1 MDPLAGISL
10 AGAILQFVDFGLRVV
25 AKGMQIYRS
34 VDGTLTE
41 NVDLEAVTNDLLVI
55 QAKLQCSRPPTG
67 APSMP
72 SKDAQAF
79 ESLRAT
85 AAKTAEKLVERL
97 NMVKAQ
103 GRFRAWK
110 SLRQALKSVWS
121 KRDIEEMASRLQ
133 WFRSEL
139 QLRLLISLR
148 DRQIFTG
155 TIAQVEDSVKR
166 ASNSRHLVHGRK
178 ELLQY
183 AIPALI
189 QSLRF
194 PGLMDRYENVAEAH
208 GQTFSWIFTP
218 DDGKQPWHS
227 FTSWLEESTSIYW
240 IMGKAASG
248 KSTLMRSIF
257 EQPKLDEHL
266 KVWAKDRSLQ
276 VYKFYFWNSGSILQ
290 KSQNGLFRSLLYE
303 MFTQRPAL
311 VEATLPDVVSSTL
324 DLPFEELSELRR
336 GQEWRTW
343 TLRELKK
350 CFLAALE
357 QTAKTTRYC
366 FLIDGLD
373 EFDGN
378 YFELTS
384 FLKEI
389 ANQTHV
395 KFCLSSR
402 PLLALEQELGA
413 YPKLQLQDLT
423 KGDIRAFAQDNL
435 LNHARFRSLADEQT
449 AVSAELINDIVE
461 ASSGVFLWVR
471 LVVKSLLE
479 GLSNHDELSDLQR
492 RLRDLPAELEGLY
505 THMLNSIS
513 PQFYREQGSRLF
525 QLVYQSSVALTA
537 AELSFADDLD
547 EELPLRTKMGSISSE
562 NLIRRTTNMIPRL
575 KSRCAGLLEVP
586 HNFRKTAD
594 PSQCTVQ
601 YLHLTVKEFLEQPAV
616 WSSLLS
622 LTRPQNFDATTSL
635 LRATLMMLK
644 CRTRFC
650 EGRHYEDCSWDKTV
664 RTQIR
669 MATNLAL
676 RAEYST
682 GKSQTSLLLELDATA
697 SQLLAVAS
705 NSVGGIHWTA
715 HMHSYDVGCP
725 YCPRSFLVHTIL
737 NGLTSFVKAQLACPS
752 IQSEDMTHTK
762 QNLLEYII
770 WECPLATKASTA
782 SSAMVAMLLE
792 AGFDPNEWTGGLTPW
807 KQVLKYIERS
817 STWSDNRRLDSSW
830 IDICQ
835 IEQAR
840 VIGHPN
846 NPYYNPGWL
855 VMTPLRL
862 TCIVHHYLT
871 AREVAIASPIAN
883 IHTVTVIPR
892 GTSWTTD
899 TTRKAREVKLVALA
913 HHPIDQRMGLPEERT
928 TTAAGNIT
936 PLATIGSEQGPR
948 GVVVTR
954 LPIRDPRIHSRAE

>member
-25 AKGMQIYRS
+25 SKGMQIYRS

-148 DRQIFTG
+148 DRQVIESLERSDATRTLDQASLQVLQALKDNKDVFDASLAHQTQIFTG
-155 TIAQVEDSVKR
+155 TIAQIEDSVKR
-166 ASNSRHLVHGRK
+166 ASNSRHLGHSKK

-336 GQEWRTW
+336 GKEWRTW
-343 TLRELKK
+343 TLRKLKK

-449 AVSAELINDIVE
+449 AVSAELINNIVE

-513 PQFYREQGSRLF
+513 PQFYPEQGSRLF

-594 PSQCTVQ
+594 PSQ
-601 YLHLTVKEFLEQPAV
+601 
-616 WSSLLS
+616 W
-622 LTRPQNFDATTSL
+622 
-635 LRATLMMLK
+635 
-644 CRTRFC
+644 
-650 EGRHYEDCSWDKTV
+650 
-664 RTQIR
+664 
-669 MATNLAL
+669 
-676 RAEYST
+676 
-682 GKSQTSLLLELDATA
+682 
-697 SQLLAVAS
+697 
-705 NSVGGIHWTA
+705 
-715 HMHSYDVGCP
+715 
-725 YCPRSFLVHTIL
+725 
-737 NGLTSFVKAQLACPS
+737 
-752 IQSEDMTHTK
+752 
-762 QNLLEYII
+762 
-770 WECPLATKASTA
+770 
-782 SSAMVAMLLE
+782 
-792 AGFDPNEWTGGLTPW
+792 
-807 KQVLKYIERS
+807 
-817 STWSDNRRLDSSW
+817 
-830 IDICQ
+830 
-835 IEQAR
+835 
-840 VIGHPN
+840 
-846 NPYYNPGWL
+846 
-855 VMTPLRL
+855 
-862 TCIVHHYLT
+862 
-871 AREVAIASPIAN
+871 
-883 IHTVTVIPR
+883 
-892 GTSWTTD
+892 
-899 TTRKAREVKLVALA
+899 
-913 HHPIDQRMGLPEERT
+913 
-928 TTAAGNIT
+928 
-936 PLATIGSEQGPR
+936 
-948 GVVVTR
+948 
-954 LPIRDPRIHSRAE
+954 